1 MFVFERPDRLKFV
14 ALLGRTNV
22 SGKTAADLDF
32 LAEEGDGIYHRTRH
46 VFGPSSAD
54 VLHRVTVETANL
66 GLLYF
71 DYKYETAEKLRPA
84 LELLGVDNGASYI
97 VFGARS
103 NNIQEGFITQLRF
116 VSDFALESYFD
127 EEITNRQLPEN
138 SLGMLD
144 AMVAFV
150 EAEINRFGTES
161 EICEHFGIEVPFDG
175 MWGLG
180 FGFLVENSYYGIYRI
195 WSRPVYYSK

>member
-1 MFVFERPDRLKFV
+1 MFVFERPDGLKFV

-32 LAEEGDGIYHRTRH
+32 LAEEGDGIYHRPRH
-46 VFGPSSAD
+46 VFGPPAAD
-54 VLHRVTVETANL
+54 VLNRVTVETANL

-84 LELLGVDNGASYI
+84 LELLGVDNGASYT
-97 VFGARS
+97 VFGVRS

-116 VSDFALESYFD
+116 VSDFALEGYFE
-127 EEITNRQLPEN
+127 EEITNRQLLEK

-144 AMVAFV
+144 AMIAFV
-150 EAEINRFGTES
+150 EAEIDRFGTES
-161 EICEHFGIEVPFDG
+161 KICERFGIEVPFDG
-175 MWGLG
+175 M
-180 FGFLVENSYYGIYRI
+180 
-195 WSRPVYYSK
+195 

>member
-1 MFVFERPDRLKFV
+1 MFVFERPNGLKFV

-46 VFGPSSAD
+46 VFGPPAAD
-54 VLHRVTVETANL
+54 VFHRVTVETANL

-71 DYKYETAEKLRPA
+71 DHRFETLAKLRPA
-84 LELLGVDNGASYI
+84 LELLNVDDTTSYV

-103 NNIQEGFITQLRF
+103 HELGDGYITQVRF
-116 VSDFALESYFD
+116 VSDFALDGYF
-127 EEITNRQLPEN
+127 EEDTQYPSIEKP
-138 SLGMLD
+138 LGMLD

-150 EAEINRFGTES
+150 EAEIERFGS
-161 EICEHFGIEVPFDG
+161 ETQICDHFGIEVPFDG
-175 MWGLG
+175 MWSLG

-195 WSRPVYYSK
+195 WSRPIYYSK